1 MKELGASEARL
12 GLVVSWYSGAAALF
26 GVVAHLLGYAPMFAL
41 RAALLAGACHLAF
54 RLDR

>member
-26 GVVAHLLGYAPMFAL
+26 GAVAHLLGYAPMFAV
-41 RAALLAGACHLAF
+41 LAGACHLAF